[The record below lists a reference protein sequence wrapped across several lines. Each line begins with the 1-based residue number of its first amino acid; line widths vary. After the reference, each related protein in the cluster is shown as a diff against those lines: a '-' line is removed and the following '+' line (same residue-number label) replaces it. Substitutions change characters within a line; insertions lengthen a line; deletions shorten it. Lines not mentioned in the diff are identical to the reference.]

1 MDIHQLRIFASV
13 YKNRSFSKA
22 STELHLTQPT
32 ISDHIKALEEELNSR
47 LFDRLGRTIIP
58 TPQAEILY
66 NYAVEIIE
74 KAEEARNAI
83 NEIKAQPSGEILIGA
98 STIPG
103 TYLLPS
109 VIRDFKYR
117 FPLVEFKLE
126 ISDSKGI
133 FEKVLNH
140 ELLLGIIGAKL
151 TNSNIIYTPLTED
164 ILIIVASPKLIRKST
179 ITLENLKTI
188 PFVLREE
195 GSGTRKEMEKLLE
208 QKGLSS
214 EDLKIACVFGS
225 TEAVKEAVK
234 AGLGIAVLSKIS
246 VKDELRTGTLKE
258 IKIPGL
264 ELKRKFYAIVH
275 KKRTL
280 PYQYRLFLE
289 ALTSALKT
297 EVRSQSSEFR
307 V

>member
-22 STELHLTQPT
+22 SAELHLTQPT
-32 ISDHIKALEEELNSR
+32 ISDHIKSLEEELASR
-47 LFDRLGRTIIP
+47 LFDRIGRIIIP

-83 NEIKAQPSGEILIGA
+83 NEIKNQPSGELIIGA

-109 VIRDFKYR
+109 LIRDFRQKHPFIELR
-117 FPLVEFKLE
+117 IE
-126 ISDSKGI
+126 ISDSRGI

-140 ELLLGIIGAKL
+140 EILLGIIGAKL
-151 TNSNIIYTPLTED
+151 TNSNIIYTPLIED
-164 ILIIVASPKLIRKST
+164 ILIIVASPKITKKST
-179 ITLENLKTI
+179 ITLEDLRTI

-208 QKGLSS
+208 QRGLSI
-214 EDLKIACVFGS
+214 ENLKVAGVFGS

-258 IKIPGL
+258 LKISGP
-264 ELKRKFYAIVH
+264 EMKRNFYSIVH

-280 PYQYRLFLE
+280 PYQYRLFIEYLN
-289 ALTSALKT
+289 
-297 EVRSQSSEFR
+297 SSFKREST
-307 V
+307 